1 MATITEALKIENGWA
16 EKVHEVCKEEFV
28 EQETVSD
35 TLEAIGAW
43 VRNED
48 LASDHPLTVY
58 EKKLLFAGYVAG
70 SMHSTKQHE
79 QIMMAMELM
88 KMLKGKDGDGPD
100 LGDLL
105 RGFKGPRG

>member
-16 EKVHEVCKEEFV
+16 EKVHEVCKDELGSHP
-28 EQETVSD
+28 TVSD
-35 TLEAIGAW
+35 SLEAIGAW
-43 VRNED
+43 VRDED
-48 LASDHPLTVY
+48 LASDHQLTVY

-70 SMHSTKQHE
+70 SMHAIKQHE
-79 QIMMAMELM
+79 QAMMAMELL

-100 LGDLL
+100 LEDLF